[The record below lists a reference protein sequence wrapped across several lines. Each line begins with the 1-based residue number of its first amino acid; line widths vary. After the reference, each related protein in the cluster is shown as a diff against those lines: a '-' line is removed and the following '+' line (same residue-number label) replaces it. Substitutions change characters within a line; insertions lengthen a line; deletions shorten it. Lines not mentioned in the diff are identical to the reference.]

1 MLSEQRYE
9 EILNVLDREG
19 SVKATVLCGL
29 LGTSRETIRR
39 DLETMEA
46 KGMLRRIHGGAMKM
60 EISQE
65 QHPSYTSFKKRKDE
79 QSGSKEEIAAEA
91 VEYIP
96 EGQAIGFRYY
106 GAASCKGG
114 QGKVPR
120 SYGGHQFTCRC
131 Q

>member
-46 KGMLRRIHGGAMKM
+46 KGMLRRIHGGACLL
-60 EISQE
+60 
-65 QHPSYTSFKKRKDE
+65 YTSGMFKFLCMDTLTDRVPTPKKSPFWYALWVYTNKRLFYM
-79 QSGSKEEIAAEA
+79 GN
-91 VEYIP
+91 
-96 EGQAIGFRYY
+96 
-106 GAASCKGG
+106 
-114 QGKVPR
+114 
-120 SYGGHQFTCRC
+120 
-131 Q
+131 